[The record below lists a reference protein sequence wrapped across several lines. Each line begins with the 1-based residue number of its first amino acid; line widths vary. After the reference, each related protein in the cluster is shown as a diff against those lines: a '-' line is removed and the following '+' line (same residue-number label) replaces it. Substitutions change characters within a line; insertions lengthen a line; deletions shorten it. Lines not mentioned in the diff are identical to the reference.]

1 MATVKSSQIEATDLD
16 FEDIADNIKT
26 YLKGQTTF
34 KDYNFEGANLG
45 VLIDMLAYA
54 SHISGLNTNIA
65 ASELFLDSAQIRKNV
80 VSRAKDLGFVPASE
94 KASAA
99 QLEVKMTDIKSPDGT
114 IPTAMDMTMS
124 RGHNFSTIFDGVTY
138 NFVNTTSIVPTRDG
152 TTFSFPSVDIVQ
164 GQYVTDSFIYDSQIK
179 NSKFVLS
186 NARIDRS
193 KLEVKVDSGG
203 TVNTYALSTD
213 VSTIT
218 SSSRVFYAQE
228 NEEGFIEIYFGDGVL
243 GIDLKDGDQINATYI
258 VVDGVHADGAKLF
271 SMSDSVNGFA
281 QSTITTLS
289 NASGGSEKES
299 IESIK
304 FKATKFYT
312 SQNRL
317 VTLNDYKAKVSEYY
331 PNADAVAVWGG
342 EDNDPPQYG
351 KVFISLKPQ
360 NSDYLSEAEKTDVK
374 NKLNQLNMMTV
385 RPEIVDAEIVK
396 ILLTTVFKYN
406 KNDTTLSKGELESL
420 IRNTIVNFDNTSL
433 NNFDSI
439 FRHSNLVKTIDDC
452 HESVLS
458 NITNVR
464 LRKKQQ
470 ITLNKSEGL
479 TIKFGNGFYDPN
491 DGYNKASGGILT
503 TTGFKVDG
511 DTVNTY
517 YFDDDGSGVIR
528 RYSLNASGVRVFAD
542 QSAGTI
548 DYTNGKISIDAI
560 KFTSTVNN
568 DTSIDFTVLPL
579 SDDVVAIRGS
589 LIDISIDD
597 ISVKGEV
604 DTISSGESSAGVGYN
619 STSSSSY

>member
-1 MATVKSSQIEATDLD
+1 MSVKSSQINATDLD
-16 FEDIADNIKT
+16 FETISENIKT
-26 YLKGQTTF
+26 YLKGQEKF
-34 KDYNFEGANLG
+34 KDYDFEGSNLN

-54 SHISGLNTNIA
+54 GHVSGLNTNIA

-94 KASAA
+94 KASGA
-99 QLEVKMTDIKSPDGT
+99 QLEVKMSNIRKPDGT
-114 IPTAMDMTMS
+114 IPTANDMTMP
-124 RGHNFSTIFDGVTY
+124 RGHNFDTVYDGVTY
-138 NFVNTTSIVPTRDG
+138 NFVNTTSVVPTRDG
-152 TTFSFPSVDIVQ
+152 LNFSYPTVDIVQ
-164 GQYVTDSFIYDSQIK
+164 GQYITDSFVFDSQIK

-186 NARIDRS
+186 NARVDRS
-193 KLEVKVDSGG
+193 KLEVS
-203 TVNTYALSTD
+203 VNSNGIVSKYTLSTE

-228 NEEGFIEIYFGDGVL
+228 NEEGFLEIYFGDDVL
-243 GIDLKDGDQINATYI
+243 GKGLVDGDLISATYI
-258 VVDGVHADGAKLF
+258 TVDDIHADGAKLF
-271 SMSDSVNGFA
+271 TMKDSINGFSNA
-281 QSTITTLS
+281 TITTLS
-289 NASGGSEKES
+289 NASGGAEKED

-360 NSDYLSEAEKTDVK
+360 NSDYLSVAEKAEVQT
-374 NKLNQLNMMTV
+374 KLNQLNMLTV

-406 KNDTTLSKGELESL
+406 TNDTTLSKGELET
-420 IRNTIVNFDNTSL
+420 IVRNAIVNFDNTNL

-439 FRHSNLVKTIDDC
+439 FRHSNLVKDIDA
-452 HESVLS
+452 SNTAILS

-464 LRKKQQ
+464 LRKRKQVN
-470 ITLNKSEGL
+470 LSKSEGL
-479 TIKFGNGFYDPN
+479 VINFGNGFFHPH
-491 DGYNKASGGILT
+491 DGHNKASGGILT

-517 YFDDDGSGVIR
+517 FFDDDGSGVVR
-528 RYSLNASGVRVFAD
+528 RYSMQSGVRVFAD
-542 QSAGTI
+542 LAAGTI
-548 DYTNGKISIDAI
+548 DYTSGKISIDAI
-560 KFTSTVNN
+560 KFTSTVNS
-568 DTSIDFTVLPL
+568 DTSIDFTVLPS

-589 LIDISIDD
+589 LIDISVDD
-597 ISVKGEV
+597 IKVSGEV

-619 STSSSSY
+619 STSTSSY

>member
-1 MATVKSSQIEATDLD
+1 MSVKSSQINATDLD
-16 FEDIADNIKT
+16 FETISENIKT
-26 YLKGQTTF
+26 YLKGQDKF
-34 KDYNFEGANLG
+34 KDYDFEGSNLN

-54 SHISGLNTNIA
+54 GHVSGLNTNIA

-94 KASAA
+94 KASGA
-99 QLEVKMTDIKSPDGT
+99 QLEVKMSNIRKPDGT
-114 IPTAMDMTMS
+114 IPTANDMTMP
-124 RGHNFSTIFDGVTY
+124 RGHNFDTVYDGVTY
-138 NFVNTTSIVPTRDG
+138 NFVNTTSVVPTRDG
-152 TTFSFPSVDIVQ
+152 LNFSYPTVDIVQ
-164 GQYVTDSFIYDSQIK
+164 GQYITDSFIFDSQIK

-186 NARIDRS
+186 NARVDKS
-193 KLEVKVDSGG
+193 KLEVS
-203 TVNTYALSTD
+203 VNSNGVVSKYTLSTE

-228 NEEGFIEIYFGDGVL
+228 NEEGFLEIYFGDDVL
-243 GIDLKDGDQINATYI
+243 GKGLVDGDLISATYI
-258 VVDGVHADGAKLF
+258 TVDDIHADGAKLF
-271 SMSDSVNGFA
+271 TMKDSINGFSNA
-281 QSTITTLS
+281 TITTLS
-289 NASGGSEKES
+289 NASGGSEKED

-360 NSDYLSEAEKTDVK
+360 NSDYLSVAEKAEVQT
-374 NKLNQLNMMTV
+374 KLNQLNMLTV

-406 KNDTTLSKGELESL
+406 TNDTTLSKGELET
-420 IRNTIVNFDNTSL
+420 IVRNAIVNFDNTNL

-439 FRHSNLVKTIDDC
+439 FRHSNLVKDIDA
-452 HESVLS
+452 SNTAILS

-464 LRKKQQ
+464 LRKRKQVN
-470 ITLNKSEGL
+470 LSKSEGL
-479 TIKFGNGFYDPN
+479 VINFGNGFFHPH
-491 DGYNKASGGILT
+491 DGHNKASGGILT

-517 YFDDDGSGVIR
+517 FFDDDGSGVVR
-528 RYSLNASGVRVFAD
+528 RYSMQSGVRVFAD
-542 QSAGTI
+542 LAAGTI
-548 DYTNGKISIDAI
+548 DYTSGKISIDAI
-560 KFTSTVNN
+560 KFTSTVNS
-568 DTSIDFTVLPL
+568 DTSIDFTVLPS

-589 LIDISIDD
+589 LIDISVDD
-597 ISVKGEV
+597 IKVSGEV

-619 STSSSSY
+619 STSTSSY

>member
-1 MATVKSSQIEATDLD
+1 MATKSSNIIATDLD
-16 FEDIADNIKT
+16 FDTIASNIKT
-26 YLKGQTTF
+26 YLKGQEKF
-34 KDYNFEGANLG
+34 KDYNFEGSNLN

-54 SHISGLNTNIA
+54 QHVGGLNTNIA

-94 KASAA
+94 KASSA
-99 QLEVKMTDIKSPDGT
+99 EIEGKMANIRNVDGT
-114 IPTAMDMTMS
+114 IPTANDMTMP
-124 RGHNFSTIFDGVTY
+124 RGHNFSTIYDGVSY
-138 NFVNTTSIVPTRDG
+138 NFVNTSSVVPTRDG
-152 TTFSFPSVDIVQ
+152 LNFSYPTVDLVQ
-164 GQYVTDSFIYDSQIK
+164 GQYITDTFVFDSQIK

-186 NARIDRS
+186 NARVDRS
-193 KLEVKVDSGG
+193 KLEVSVNSNG
-203 TVNTYALSTD
+203 TINKYSLSTD

-218 SSSRVFYAQE
+218 SSTRVFYAQE
-228 NEEGFIEIYFGDGVL
+228 NEEGFIEIYFGDDVL
-243 GIDLKDGDQINATYI
+243 GLGLKDGDIIKATYI
-258 VVDGVHADGAKLF
+258 AVDEIHADGAKHF
-271 SMSDSVNGFA
+271 NMSDAINGFTNI
-281 QSTITTLS
+281 TITTLS
-289 NASGGSEKES
+289 NSSGGAEKED

-360 NSDYLSEAEKTDVK
+360 NSDYLSVAEKTDVK

-406 KNDTTLSKGELESL
+406 KNETTLSKGELESVV
-420 IRNTIVNFDNTSL
+420 RNTIVNFDNTNL

-439 FRHSNLVKTIDDC
+439 FRHSNLVKTIDEC
-452 HESVLS
+452 NASILS

-464 LRKKQQ
+464 LRKRKL
-470 ITLNKSEGL
+470 ITLDKSEG
-479 TIKFGNGFYDPN
+479 IVINFGNGFYHPN

-511 DTVNTY
+511 DVVNTY

-548 DYTNGKISIDAI
+548 DYTDGKISIDAI
-560 KFTSTVNN
+560 KFTSTVNS

-589 LIDISIDD
+589 LIDISVDD

>member
-1 MATVKSSQIEATDLD
+1 MSVKSSQINATDLD
-16 FEDIADNIKT
+16 FETISENIKT
-26 YLKGQTTF
+26 YLKGQDKF
-34 KDYNFEGANLG
+34 KDYDFEGSNLN

-54 SHISGLNTNIA
+54 GHVSGLNTNIA

-94 KASAA
+94 KASGA
-99 QLEVKMTDIKSPDGT
+99 QLEVKMSNIRKPDGT
-114 IPTAMDMTMS
+114 IPTANDMTMP
-124 RGHNFSTIFDGVTY
+124 RGHNFDTVYDGVTY
-138 NFVNTTSIVPTRDG
+138 NFVNTTSVVPTRDG
-152 TTFSFPSVDIVQ
+152 LNFSYPTVDIVQ
-164 GQYVTDSFIYDSQIK
+164 GQYITDSFVFDSQIK

-186 NARIDRS
+186 NARVDRS
-193 KLEVKVDSGG
+193 KLEVS
-203 TVNTYALSTD
+203 VNSNGIVSKYTLSTE

-228 NEEGFIEIYFGDGVL
+228 NEEGFLEIYFGDDVL
-243 GIDLKDGDQINATYI
+243 GKGLVDGDLISATYI
-258 VVDGVHADGAKLF
+258 TVDDIHADGAKLF
-271 SMSDSVNGFA
+271 TMKDSINGFA
-281 QSTITTLS
+281 NATITTLS
-289 NASGGSEKES
+289 NASGGSEKED

-360 NSDYLSEAEKTDVK
+360 NSDYLSVAEKAEVQT
-374 NKLNQLNMMTV
+374 KLNQLNMLTV

-406 KNDTTLSKGELESL
+406 TNDTTLSKGELET
-420 IRNTIVNFDNTSL
+420 IVRNAIVNFDNTNL

-439 FRHSNLVKTIDDC
+439 FRHSNLVKDIDNANTAI
-452 HESVLS
+452 LS

-464 LRKKQQ
+464 LEKKKL
-470 ITLNKSEGL
+470 IEIGKSEGL
-479 TIKFGNGFYDPN
+479 VIEFGNGFFHPH
-491 DGYNKASGGILT
+491 DGHNKASGGILT

-511 DTVNTY
+511 DSVNTY
-517 YFDDDGSGVIR
+517 FFDDDGSGVIR
-528 RYSLNASGVRVFAD
+528 RYSMQSGVRVFAD
-542 QSAGTI
+542 LAAGTI
-548 DYTNGKISIDAI
+548 DYTSGKISIDAI
-560 KFTSTVNN
+560 KFTSTVNS
-568 DTSIDFTVLPL
+568 DTSIDFTVLPS

-589 LIDISIDD
+589 LIDISVDD
-597 ISVKGEV
+597 IKVSGEV

-619 STSSSSY
+619 STSTSSY